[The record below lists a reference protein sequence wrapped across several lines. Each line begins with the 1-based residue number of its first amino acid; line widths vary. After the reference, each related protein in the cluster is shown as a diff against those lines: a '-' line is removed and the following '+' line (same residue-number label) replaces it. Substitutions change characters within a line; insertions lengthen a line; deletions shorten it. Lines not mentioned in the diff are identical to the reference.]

1 MEDKTSYKP
10 SLKEVVTIFLKN
22 ILYFCTYAL
31 THLWQ
36 NNDADC
42 NIIGGIWGEI
52 YIGYPIW
59 F

>member
-1 MEDKTSYKP
+1 MIEEGCDYQN
-10 SLKEVVTIFLKN
+10 LFN
-22 ILYFCTYAL
+22 LYFCTYAL

>member
-10 SLKEVVTIFLKN
+10 IEKGCDYQNLF
-22 ILYFCTYAL
+22 ILYFCGYAL
-31 THLWQ
+31 TLLWQ

-52 YIGYPIW
+52 YNGYPIW

>member
-1 MEDKTSYKP
+1 MIEEGCDYQKK
-10 SLKEVVTIFLKN
+10 FN
-22 ILYFCTYAL
+22 LYFCTYAL